1 MRKEEVKGEGKRI
14 RKREEEKGGREDEG
28 KEEI

>member
-14 RKREEEKGGREDEG
+14 RKRVEETGAREDEG